1 MTSAALAQVFLS
13 LAVVVGLARIGAALF
28 ERFGQPGVV
37 GEIVA
42 GIAVGP
48 SLLGA
53 VAPGVMDT
61 LIPAS
66 VLPSLQVVS
75 QLGLI
80 VFMLVVGAEVET
92 ILAGRNAR
100 LIAAVAVSASAVP
113 FGLGVLLALGIWP
126 LYRTPPGLPAFLLFI
141 GTALAVTAFPVLAR
155 IVRDRGL
162 AGTTMG
168 TVALACAAFIDLA
181 AWSVLSVVVSIAGKG
196 GHGWTPLPLALAF
209 ILLMLL
215 VVRPLL
221 AWAQRSGRL
230 DRVSPQAVLV
240 LVLVGAALSAW
251 YTETIGL
258 HSIFGPFV
266 LGLALPRHR
275 PTMELITTRLADTS
289 SALLLPAFFVI
300 AGMAVDVPGLDPVDL
315 LVLLGTVAVA
325 VAGKVLATALPARLC
340 GMGPR
345 DAWTLGV
352 LLNTRGLTELVVLSV
367 GLSLGVLHPHLYT
380 ILVVTAVLTTVATG
394 PLLAALGNRA
404 AQPARPP
411 LREDTH
417 EDAR

>member
-1 MTSAALAQVFLS
+1 M
-13 LAVVVGLARIGAALF
+13 G
-28 ERFGQPGVV
+28 
-37 GEIVA
+37 
-42 GIAVGP
+42 
-48 SLLGA
+48 
-53 VAPGVMDT
+53 T
-61 LIPAS
+61 LIPES
-66 VLPSLQVVS
+66 VLPSLQVVA

-168 TVALACAAFIDLA
+168 TVALACVAFIDLA

-209 ILLMLL
+209 ILAMMF

-221 AWAQRSGRL
+221 ARAQRTGRL
-230 DRVSPQAVLV
+230 DRISPQAVLV
-240 LVLVGAALSAW
+240 MVLVGAALSAW

-266 LGLALPRHR
+266 LGLALPRHK
-275 PTMELITTRLADTS
+275 PTIELITTRLADTS

-315 LVLLGTVAVA
+315 LVLLGTAVVA

-367 GLSLGVLHPHLYT
+367 GLSLGLLHPHLYT

-394 PLLAALGNRA
+394 PLLALLGNRGAPA
-404 AQPARPP
+404 A
-411 LREDTH
+411 LREDVH